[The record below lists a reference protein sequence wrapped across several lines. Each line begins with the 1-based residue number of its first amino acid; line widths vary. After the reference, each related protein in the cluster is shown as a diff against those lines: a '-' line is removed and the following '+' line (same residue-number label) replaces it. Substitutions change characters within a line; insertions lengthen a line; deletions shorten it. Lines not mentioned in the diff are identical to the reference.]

1 MAGSESSSGGF
12 CVGVGSI
19 AAKRLYSIY
28 TKDPKAILQTCL
40 VLFITFTLIILQVLT
55 EVEIVSLNHE
65 RQETP
70 NASTPWF
77 RSWNKHGSIRIS
89 RRINTAHPRHPR
101 RTNPPRLDVDVLIKI
116 PVLNHVSPD

>member
-1 MAGSESSSGGF
+1 MAGSESASGGF

-28 TKDPKAILQTCL
+28 TKHPKTILQTRL
-40 VLFITFTLIILQVLT
+40 VLFITFTLIILQLLR
-55 EVEIVSLNHE
+55 EVELISLNHE

-77 RSWNKHGSIRIS
+77 CSWNKHGSIRIS
-89 RRINTAHPRHPR
+89 RRLNTAHPRHPR
-101 RTNPPRLDVDVLIKI
+101 RTNPPRL
-116 PVLNHVSPD
+116 HVHDN